1 MPSHRPSEDVD
12 LLDRLFWYSIV
23 IAILGWSM
31 VALGLVGE
39 HLGWWNDVGQAI
51 INAGSV
57 AGVVASLV
65 GLFFGASRPQLR
77 QVTTTVADSNQRLK
91 RIRSTVASVD
101 GKLDKLDTIDG
112 KLDKLDVIQVELDRQ
127 TGAMDHQVRI
137 LGEIRDAL
145 TGDAGAIG

>member
-1 MPSHRPSEDVD
+1 MPSHRPWDDVD
-12 LLDRLFWYSIV
+12 LLDRLFWYSIL

-57 AGVVASLV
+57 TGVVAGLV
-65 GLFFGASRPQLR
+65 GLFLGASRPQIR

-91 RIRSTVASVD
+91 RIGSTVASVD
-101 GKLDKLDTIDG
+101 SKLDKLG
-112 KLDKLDVIQVELDRQ
+112 QLDKLDVIQVELDRQ
-127 TGAMDHQVRI
+127 TGVMDHQVRI

-145 TGDAGAIG
+145 TGDAGSMG